1 MATSENQSPILL
13 EANLGIFSQIAKPLA
28 NILLPKIPIL
38 RSILSFCMAHPT
50 SSDVRVAALSA
61 YCSLVQSLPPSKDR
75 NKLRSLLRFFYS
87 VTHNAVRDEELTI
100 VPKVLKLLIDFAGVE
115 PNFIRDVVINT
126 DLVLSVLNLFK
137 SDKLKEGTRHL
148 ALEFV
153 ITLAEARKPVP
164 GTHGILF
171 YFSITMNKPFLI
183 QYYML
188 RVKGC
193 TVLYPATCAHNFRN
207 IENAF

>member
-1 MATSENQSPILL
+1 MATSEKQPPILL
-13 EANLGIFSQIAKPLA
+13 EANLGVFSRIAKPLA

-61 YCSLVQSLPPSKDR
+61 YCSLVQSLPPSKER
-75 NKLRSLLRFFYS
+75 NKLRSLLRFFS
-87 VTHNAVRDEELTI
+87 CVILNAVLDEELTV
-100 VPKVLKLLIDFAGVE
+100 VPKVLKLLIDFAGAE
-115 PNFIRDVVINT
+115 PNFIRDIVKNT
-126 DLVLSVLNLFK
+126 DLVLSILNLLE
-137 SDKLKEGTRHL
+137 SDKLEEGTRHL

-164 GTHGILF
+164 GTPGILF

-183 QYYML
+183 QYIYDQGQRPCSVGSRYM
-188 RVKGC
+188 C
-193 TVLYPATCAHNFRN
+193 P
-207 IENAF
+207 